1 VKKFL
6 PYIAVGV
13 AVYML
18 RNRIA
23 GLPGVSRLP
32 AL

>member
-1 VKKFL
+1 MKKLL

-18 RNRIA
+18 RNQI
-23 GLPGVSRLP
+23 GRLP
-32 AL
+32 LVDKLPTF